1 MTLTN
6 DPAVIIW
13 ILIMAYMYLWCI
25 TVQIT
30 KCPPQGR
37 TKLPIAIVFISLC
50 IWRKHLDFVFLE
62 DNLLLEGRVC
72 PWGEEDVKTRRQA
85 GVERA
90 DRVVG
95 LRADPS
101 YVKLMTALQ
110 DLAQL
115 LGQLLEGQGD
125 AVLAS
130 GRQGWACQAGA
141 SDDQGGRFDS
151 ILWLVQ
157 EGDSL
162 PHVGDSCSRLDSCAG
177 CGLLLPVPLPS
188 SLGQVSA
195 MVRMEQRWS
204 LLDTK

>member
-1 MTLTN
+1 
-6 DPAVIIW
+6 
-13 ILIMAYMYLWCI
+13 MAYIYMYLWCV

-37 TKLPIAIVFISLC
+37 TKLPITIIFISSCIL
-50 IWRKHLDFVFLE
+50 IWRLLADS
-62 DNLLLEGRVC
+62 LLLEGRVC
-72 PWGEEDVKTRRQA
+72 PGGEEDVKTRRQA

-141 SDDQGGRFDS
+141 SDDQGGRFNS

-162 PHVGDSCSRLDSCAG
+162 PHLGDSCNRLDSCAG